1 VRAVRARHARAVAS
15 ISPDIVSTSQVR
27 TSLAVAAGVAAALIY
42 GGQFVATRW
51 SMLGTLTP
59 WDLAALR
66 FGVAG
71 AVLLPLVV
79 RYGFRDAAGVGW
91 RRGIVLAIAAGGPYT
106 LILYAGLA
114 LSPAGH
120 GAVIVT
126 GATPLVST
134 LLVWLWLGD
143 RPSRAR
149 ISGLPLILAGLAFV
163 SWPALR
169 GGTWLGDVLFAADAM
184 LWGLFTVLARHWR
197 VDPIR
202 ATAVVW
208 TLALAYLPMYFLVCG
223 GRLLD
228 APRGEVVFQA
238 VYQGLGVAVA
248 ALVLYAWAIRV
259 LGASAASLFMP
270 LVPVFGV
277 LLAIP
282 VLGEVPTAIQR
293 VGIAAVSVGMVLAAG
308 FSPRAGAG

>member
-1 VRAVRARHARAVAS
+1 M
-15 ISPDIVSTSQVR
+15 
-27 TSLAVAAGVAAALIY
+27 LAVAAGVGAALIY

-51 SMLGTLTP
+51 SMLGRLTP

-71 AVLLPLVV
+71 AVLLPLVA
-79 RYGFRDAAGVGW
+79 RHGFRDAAGIGW
-91 RRGIVLAIAAGGPYT
+91 GRGLVLAIAAGGPYT

-126 GATPLVST
+126 GATPLVSS
-134 LLVWLWLGD
+134 LLVWFWRGD
-143 RPSRAR
+143 RPSGAR
-149 ISGLPLILAGLAFV
+149 LVSLPLILAGLLLV

-169 GGTWLGDVLFAADAM
+169 GGTWLGDALFAADAV
-184 LWGLFTVLARHWR
+184 LWGLFTVLARQWR

-202 ATAVVW
+202 GTAVVW
-208 TLALAYLPMYFLVCG
+208 TVALAYLPPYFIVYG
-223 GRLLD
+223 SRLLA

-238 VYQGLGVAVA
+238 LYQGMGVAVG
-248 ALVLYAWAIRV
+248 ALALYAWAIRV
-259 LGASAASLFMP
+259 LGAPAASLFMP
-270 LVPVFGV
+270 LVPLFGV
-277 LLAIP
+277 LLAVP

-293 VGIAAVSVGMVLAAG
+293 AGIVAVSVGLVLAAARG
-308 FSPRAGAG
+308 RP

>member
-1 VRAVRARHARAVAS
+1 V
-15 ISPDIVSTSQVR
+15 
-27 TSLAVAAGVAAALIY
+27 AALIY

-51 SMLGTLTP
+51 SMLGTLSP

-71 AVLLPLVV
+71 VVLLPLVV
-79 RYGFRDAAGVGW
+79 RHGLGNAAGIGW
-91 RRGIVLAIAAGGPYT
+91 GRAVALAITAGGPYT

-114 LSPAGH
+114 LAPAGH

-143 RPSRAR
+143 RPSRSR
-149 ISGLPLILAGLAFV
+149 ISGLPLILAGLVFV
-163 SWPALR
+163 SWPGLH
-169 GGTWLGDVLFAADAM
+169 GGHATWLGDLLFALDAM
-184 LWGLFTVLARHWR
+184 LWGLFTVLARHWH

-202 ATAVVW
+202 GTAVVW
-208 TLALAYLPMYFLVCG
+208 SVALAYLPIYFVVCG
-223 GRLLD
+223 TRLLA

-238 VYQGLGVAVA
+238 IYQGVGVAVV
-248 ALVLYAWAIRV
+248 ALALYAWAIRV

-282 VLGEVPTAIQR
+282 VLGEVPTTIQR
-293 VGIAAVSVGMVLAAG
+293 LGIVAVSVGMVLAVG
-308 FSPRAGAG
+308 VSPRAGAR